1 MPPRRRKVLTPAKR
15 APGPVA
21 WPDHSRSTPK
31 AIPASPATARRAAV
45 SSSVTDPLRS
55 DRDREDRARG
65 ALQQVPAHVTG
76 SELAGGTAAP
86 DTQHHRIRRD
96 FLQRAEHLP
105 NRRPAPDLEHAGT
118 LEDAESAERVGDATG
133 EGVRPEAIEVAAGG
147 ILGKDQQGR
156 RLRSGRRHEFRRG
169 GEHAEP
175 AAGPVERDEDPSD
188 PGGSPRH
195 EERGAMPAPDR
206 S

>member
-1 MPPRRRKVLTPAKR
+1 MSAPAEMRRTADTTGDGSRSHPDTPPMPPRRRKVLTPAKR

-21 WPDHSRSTPK
+21 WPDHSRSTPT

-169 GEHAEP
+169 GEP
-175 AAGPVERDEDPSD
+175 
-188 PGGSPRH
+188 
-195 EERGAMPAPDR
+195 
-206 S
+206 